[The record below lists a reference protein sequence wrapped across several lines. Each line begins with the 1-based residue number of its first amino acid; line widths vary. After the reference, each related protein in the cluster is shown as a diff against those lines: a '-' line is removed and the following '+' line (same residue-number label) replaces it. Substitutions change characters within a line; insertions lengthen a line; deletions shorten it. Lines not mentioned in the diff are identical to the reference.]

1 MEETIAQG
9 PTTTALKRQT
19 DTRPAMDY
27 MFLSGVLAL
36 DLVNTEVVVRGKRRD
51 LFATPEDVANWWPQ
65 ALTHHPEGEK
75 IKADMD
81 AIVWSDQLLERIK
94 RLRAAIRTLCTNL
107 LEQQPVDRE
116 ALTTLNTIL
125 AMGYPALEAAP
136 GQEMVPIYRTRAD
149 DQGAVLLP
157 IALSAFHLFT
167 RAEKHRLHICKNER
181 CILFFYDTTKSATR
195 QWCSLECMNRAR
207 SLQHYRHV
215 KEERGFTSSEDPV
228 LPFAPR

>member
-51 LFATPEDVANWWPQ
+51 LFATTEDVANWWPQ

-81 AIVWSDQLLERIK
+81 AIVWSDQLLERITQ
-94 RLRAAIRTLCTNL
+94 LRAAIRTLCTNL

-149 DQGAVLLP
+149 DQGTVLLP

-215 KEERGFTSSEDPV
+215 KEERVFTPGEGPV
-228 LPFAPR
+228 LP

>member
-1 MEETIAQG
+1 MEESIAQDR
-9 PTTTALKRQT
+9 TTTALKRQT

-27 MFLSGVLAL
+27 VFLSGVLAL

-51 LFATPEDVANWWPQ
+51 LFATTEDVANWWPQ

-81 AIVWSDQLLERIK
+81 TIVWSDQLLERITQ
-94 RLRAAIRTLCTNL
+94 LRAAIRTLCTNL
-107 LEQQPVDRE
+107 LEQQPADRE

-125 AMGYPALEAAP
+125 AVGYPALEAAP

-207 SLQHYRHV
+207 SLQHYRHL
-215 KEERGFTSSEDPV
+215 KEERVFTSSEGPV
-228 LPFAPR
+228 LP

>member
-228 LPFAPR
+228 LP